1 MNAANEVHT
10 DWNVRLVS
18 AATMRIRNVPMAM
31 YRLHRAIDFVL
42 SQFANCKQTRDSG
55 GNSIFA
61 TCFNNLL
68 ELMSNILAV
77 GSWKLLSGVH
87 PNCFTIAW
95 DSVGFSNSK
104 EKESAIERVASVPS
118 LWTSHIPYVPLNV
131 FTCGLGLFHFAAVA
145 DFPKHRACQFV
156 WVYCTHCSGYDLG
169 KRPGRQRPAAVV
181 VDADKNC
188 NPQSGE

>member
-1 MNAANEVHT
+1 M
-10 DWNVRLVS
+10 RLVS

-31 YRLHRAIDFVL
+31 YRAHRAIDFVL
-42 SQFANCKQTRDSG
+42 SQFANCKQTRDFG

-104 EKESAIERVASVPS
+104 EKESASERVASVPS
-118 LWTSHIPYVPLNV
+118 L
-131 FTCGLGLFHFAAVA
+131 
-145 DFPKHRACQFV
+145 
-156 WVYCTHCSGYDLG
+156 
-169 KRPGRQRPAAVV
+169 
-181 VDADKNC
+181 
-188 NPQSGE
+188 